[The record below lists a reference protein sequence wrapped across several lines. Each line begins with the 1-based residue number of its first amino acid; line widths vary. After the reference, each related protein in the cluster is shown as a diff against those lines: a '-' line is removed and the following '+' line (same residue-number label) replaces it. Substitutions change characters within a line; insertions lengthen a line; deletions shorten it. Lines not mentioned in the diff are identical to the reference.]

1 MEEWYRGQDFFTE
14 EKLEAI
20 IKWTEGDK
28 IEVISELVL
37 DNLGCA

>member
-1 MEEWYRGQDFFTE
+1 MEEWYRKQTFFTE
-14 EKLEAI
+14 TKLEAI

-28 IEVISELVL
+28 IEVISEVFL